1 MRITQAAAVS
11 ALVLLVGAGE
21 LLAQSRSQHPSGGM
35 SNARRQQ
42 IVDLR
47 AKAQRLEEVAGYD
60 QQKAREYAAAANEAA
75 AEAPNWAARG
85 KQAEAKRNYA
95 AAKEAY
101 AKQTF
106 YERKA
111 AKLRADADA
120 AAKQGKTRVR
130 QAANLRQQADALA
143 QGR

>member
-1 MRITQAAAVS
+1 MRCTRIAAVS
-11 ALVLLVGAGE
+11 ALVMLVGAGE
-21 LLAQSRSQHPSGGM
+21 LMAQSHPQPSNRGQ

-42 IVDLR
+42 IIDLR

-60 QQKAREYAAAANEAA
+60 EQKAREYTAAAREAA
-75 AEAPNWAARG
+75 GEAPNWAARG

-95 AAKEAY
+95 AAREAY

-111 AKLRADADA
+111 AKLRGDAEA
-120 AAKQGKTRVR
+120 AAKKGQAGRR
-130 QAANLRQQADALA
+130 QAASLRQQADALA